1 MRNKT
6 FRIAVVVIIAPLIVL
21 GAVLAVLENDQSMLL
36 TTVLVTVL
44 YVIYL
49 CKLIPRLKKEKSAQT
64 AQKSPLQNRR

>member
-6 FRIAVVVIIAPLIVL
+6 FRIAVAVIIAPLIVL

-36 TTVLVTVL
+36 TTVLVAAL
-44 YVIYL
+44 YVVYL
-49 CKLIPRLKKEKSAQT
+49 VKLIPRLKKEKNAQT